1 MMSDIAL
8 ASVIPSVQFVDAPNG
23 RRLAILDAEDWE
35 GLVEWLEDLED
46 QRIVRAALDRLRAGP
61 ESSGAVPLES
71 ILDEL

>member
-1 MMSDIAL
+1 MSDIAL
-8 ASVIPSVQFVDAPNG
+8 ANIIPSVQFVDAPNG

-46 QRIVRAALDRLRAGP
+46 QRIVRDALDRLRAGP
-61 ESSGAVPLES
+61 EASGAIPLES